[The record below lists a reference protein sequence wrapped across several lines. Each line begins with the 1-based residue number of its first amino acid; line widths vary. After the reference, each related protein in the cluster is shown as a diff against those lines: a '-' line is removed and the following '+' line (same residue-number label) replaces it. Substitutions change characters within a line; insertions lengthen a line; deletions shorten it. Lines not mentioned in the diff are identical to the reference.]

1 MAKFNFPYHTFS
13 TEYPESSFRA
23 QLGGGYQFSAPPS
36 APDQRIF
43 KLKFPGMRYY
53 MKGMAIDRDRDPHLN
68 LALLVDFYEL
78 HKTHATFEYPHPVYG
93 SVMVAFNKPLKVPEG
108 TKGGD
113 GLVEGIELEF
123 IERPGMTNSGLT
135 DMIQVTYEDFQDV
148 E

>member
-36 APDQRIF
+36 APDQRII
-43 KLKFPGMRYY
+43 KLKFPAMRYY
-53 MKGMAIDRDRDPHLN
+53 MKGMSIDRDREPLLN
-68 LALLVDFYEL
+68 LALMVDFYEL
-78 HKTHATFEYPHPVYG
+78 HRMHATFEYDHPVYG
-93 SVMVAFNKPLKVPEG
+93 TMMVSFNKPLKVPEG

-113 GLVEGIELEF
+113 GIVEGIEIEF

-135 DMIQVTYEDFQDV
+135 DMIQVTYEDFP
-148 E
+148 